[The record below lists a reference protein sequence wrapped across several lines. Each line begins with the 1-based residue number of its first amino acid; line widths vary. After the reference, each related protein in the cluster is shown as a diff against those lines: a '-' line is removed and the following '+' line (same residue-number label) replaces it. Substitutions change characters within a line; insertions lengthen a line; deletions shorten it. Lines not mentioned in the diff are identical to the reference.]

1 MLQPIRR
8 TCCLSDRVQ
17 VQRADAADT
26 LSRRRFVQSI
36 VSGLAVATVGCKGR
50 SHRNDPAQTTI
61 ALPGRHSVV
70 ADHFVIMCDV
80 QLDWT
85 NPLIA
90 ELNELRD
97 DVAESL
103 QLVPSSQPVVVYLF
117 SDERQFADYMRT
129 TWPDLPYRRAWFFG
143 NPYELAV
150 YTFWGDRVQED
161 LRHEFTHGVLHGALK
176 EVPLWIDEGLAEY
189 FEISGRPGVV
199 RPATSKRLSEAL
211 ANGWRPNMERL
222 EQITDVR
229 KMSQS
234 DYEESWAWAHY
245 MLHSGTE
252 SKAILL
258 SWLQELA
265 TRANPELLSN
275 RLKREGLASP
285 DRFASYV
292 AGLNT
297 FGIGSPPPVG
307 V

>member
-161 LRHEFTHGVLHGALK
+161 LRHEFT
-176 EVPLWIDEGLAEY
+176 
-189 FEISGRPGVV
+189 
-199 RPATSKRLSEAL
+199 
-211 ANGWRPNMERL
+211 RPNMERL